1 MPILE
6 GVRAVLAWIGRQ
18 GTRALAVS
26 IFLGVAVPPLADYV
40 KPHLSET
47 VFVLLL
53 FSYLRTDP
61 AAFRRYLRAP
71 ALAITAAL
79 WIMVALPLLIG
90 SAYAATGLRES
101 WPELFTI
108 LILHIAISPI
118 TSAAAFTALI
128 GLDVAFALLTLIL
141 ANAVTPVT
149 TVGISYL
156 FLGTAMISPIELG
169 LKLAFFF
176 IASGT
181 AAWVIRR
188 VAGQPWIEKQKE
200 PLDGLNVIAV
210 FIFAIAAMGSVVPQ
224 FMADPWFALALTA
237 YAFVLTAVLIGLT
250 LLVFWRAGI
259 ELGLVVGF
267 LAGCRNLG
275 LVMAAIGS
283 ALPPVAWFYFAVV
296 QFPIYIFPAL
306 LRPLARRMAKNR

>member
-1 MPILE
+1 MPIVK
-6 GVRAVLAWIGRQ
+6 GIRAALAWLGRQ

-26 IFLGVAVPPLADYV
+26 IFLGVAVPQLADYV
-40 KPHLSET
+40 KPYLSET

-71 ALAITAAL
+71 VLAIVGAL
-79 WIMVALPLLIG
+79 WIMVALPLLVG
-90 SAYAATGLRES
+90 SIYAATGLRES

-128 GLDVAFALLTLIL
+128 GLDVAFALLILIL

-156 FLGTAMISPIELG
+156 FLGTAMISPVELG

-181 AAWVIRR
+181 AAWAIRR
-188 VAGQPWIEKQKE
+188 IAGQAWIERQKE

-210 FIFAIAAMGSVVPQ
+210 LVFAVAAMGGVVPQ
-224 FMADPWFALALTA
+224 FMADPWFALAMTA
-237 YAFVLTAVLIGLT
+237 YAFVLTAVLIGVT
-250 LLVFWRAGI
+250 VLVFMSVGI

-275 LVMAAIGS
+275 LVMAAIG
-283 ALPPVAWFYFAVV
+283 ATLPPVAWFYFAVV
-296 QFPIYIFPAL
+296 QFPIYIFPAA
-306 LRPLARRMAKNR
+306 LRLLARRMAKNR